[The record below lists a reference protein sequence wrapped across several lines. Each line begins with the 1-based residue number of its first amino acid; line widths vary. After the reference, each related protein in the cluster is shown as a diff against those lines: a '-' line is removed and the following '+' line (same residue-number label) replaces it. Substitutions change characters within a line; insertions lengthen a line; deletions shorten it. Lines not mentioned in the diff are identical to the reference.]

1 MMQRYLLSHFGYHIP
16 TVRLGQWGNFSAN
29 YVSGSDTTIW
39 NGSFVFPL
47 TTTGTAYIAHAT
59 HWGGNDS
66 HPAAIVNT
74 YLSNYQARFKVLL
87 NGNPDQEAI
96 SLFSVIIG
104 KR

>member
-1 MMQRYLLSHFGYHIP
+1 MRVYDSPLFG
-16 TVRLGQWGNFSAN
+16 LEQWGNFSAN
-29 YVSGSDTTIW
+29 YVSGGDTTIW
-39 NGSFVFPL
+39 SGSFVFPL

-59 HWGGNDS
+59 HWGGDDS

-87 NGNPDQEAI
+87 NGNPNQEAI
-96 SLFSVIIG
+96 SLFSAIIG